1 MSSLSGAVQL
11 YDAVLHNSCGDVGCK
26 APAPYAQLAFF
37 DDHTTGTDMVLLK
50 SVRI

>member
-11 YDAVLHNSCGDVGCK
+11 YDIVLHNSCGDVGCK
-26 APAPYAQLAFF
+26 APAPYAQLAC
-37 DDHTTGTDMVLLK
+37 DDHTTGTDIVLLK